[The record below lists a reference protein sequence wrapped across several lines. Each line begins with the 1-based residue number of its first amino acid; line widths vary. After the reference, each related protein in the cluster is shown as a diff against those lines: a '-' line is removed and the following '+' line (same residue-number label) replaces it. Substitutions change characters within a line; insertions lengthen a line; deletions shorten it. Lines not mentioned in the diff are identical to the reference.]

1 MCQWRFYD
9 GGEQNNYESQIWQLV
24 DSNGEVIKEYEIEQ
38 LKLKASDWDIWEGEQ
53 QGQYII
59 WNDN

>member
-9 GGEQNNYESQIWQLV
+9 GGEHNNYESQIWQLV